1 MTDLKKDET
10 TWNPPG
16 NPRVLSIAFIG
27 FSLGFGIWAMFS
39 ALGPF
44 LIKWYDYTATE
55 ALFLSAMPPFF
66 AACISIPLGV
76 WTDRYGGRK
85 VFTILLLVLLIPLVT
100 APFADNYFLFLVLGM
115 MLGLGGA
122 SFIIGNAHVSAWY
135 PQSKQGTALGI
146 FALGNIGII
155 LGMVF
160 VPLLITNVL
169 GGPLDNADMPAK
181 IIFGPLAGWRFI
193 FLIFAVP
200 TLIMA
205 IVYWTMTSDP
215 PVRTKKQLTSR
226 QILSVY
232 RSGSLVWI
240 IAFLYWASFGTL
252 TFFSA
257 FTPTYLNDKWNIDP
271 GQASMVY
278 AASLVVCVSIMRPVG
293 GWFSDR
299 LNPIR
304 MLVYLCGA
312 KSVMSILLVFEIS
325 FSIQIAGMLCLA
337 LLAGASA
344 ATVVKLIPTY
354 FPQTVGTVSG
364 LAKAAGAACGFTMS
378 SIMALSYYFTGSYK
392 AGFLVWVAVSIVAFA
407 LVVSPRHFQQQMVTR
422 MVRMMSRVGLD
433 PRIITEGSTRVKTI
447 MKEAQTRCDGCKSVD
462 QCELWLKGKVG
473 GENTFCP
480 NASTFDKLARVWT
493 PQSA

>member
-16 NPRVLSIAFIG
+16 NPRVVWIAFIA

-55 ALFLSAMPPFF
+55 ALFLSAMPPLF
-66 AACISIPLGV
+66 AAIVSIPLGV
-76 WTDRYGGRK
+76 AADRYGGRK
-85 VFTILLLVLLIPLVT
+85 VFTTLLLVLLVPLVT
-100 APFADNYFLFLVLGM
+100 APFVDNYYMFLVLGM

-122 SFIIGNAHVSAWY
+122 SFIVGNTHISTWY
-135 PQSKQGTALGI
+135 PQSKQGTVLGI

-160 VPLLITNVL
+160 VPLLVSNVL
-169 GGPLDNADMPAK
+169 GGPLGNADMPAK
-181 IIFGPLAGWRFI
+181 IILGPIAGWRLI
-193 FLIFAVP
+193 FPIFAVP

-215 PVRTKKQLTSR
+215 PVRNKKRITIH
-226 QILSVY
+226 QIIDVFK
-232 RSGSLVWI
+232 SGRLVWI
-240 IAFLYWASFGTL
+240 IAFLYWVSFGTL

-257 FTPTYLNDKWNIDP
+257 FTPTYLTVRWNIDP
-271 GQASMVY
+271 VQASMVY
-278 AASLVVCVSIMRPVG
+278 TAGLVTCVACMRPVG
-293 GWFSDR
+293 GWLSDR
-299 LNPIR
+299 NNPIR
-304 MLVYLCGA
+304 LLVYLFGITFII
-312 KSVMSILLVFEIS
+312 SIFLVFEIS
-325 FSIQIAGMLCLA
+325 FPIQIAGMFCLA
-337 LLAGASA
+337 LLSGISAS
-344 ATVVKLIPTY
+344 TVVKLIPTY

-364 LAKAAGAACGFTMS
+364 LAKAAGAACGFVGS
-378 SIMALSYYFTGSYK
+378 STMALSSNFTGSYK
-392 AGFLVWVAVSIVAFA
+392 LGFLMWVVVIITAFA

-422 MVRMMSRVGLD
+422 MVRMMLRVGLD

-473 GENTFCP
+473 GENIFCP

>member
-257 FTPTYLNDKWNIDP
+257 FTPTYLTVKWNIDP

-312 KSVMSILLVFEIS
+312 KSVMSILLVF
-325 FSIQIAGMLCLA
+325 
-337 LLAGASA
+337 
-344 ATVVKLIPTY
+344 
-354 FPQTVGTVSG
+354 
-364 LAKAAGAACGFTMS
+364 
-378 SIMALSYYFTGSYK
+378 
-392 AGFLVWVAVSIVAFA
+392 
-407 LVVSPRHFQQQMVTR
+407 
-422 MVRMMSRVGLD
+422 
-433 PRIITEGSTRVKTI
+433 
-447 MKEAQTRCDGCKSVD
+447 
-462 QCELWLKGKVG
+462 
-473 GENTFCP
+473 
-480 NASTFDKLARVWT
+480 
-493 PQSA
+493 